1 MPANISDRKGAFY
14 LLEGKQLFLPAIKDI
29 YADGGYTG
37 NKFVSEIKKRTNWTL
52 RIIKRPQRQGFK
64 LLARRWIVERTF
76 AWLNKSRRLSKDYE
90 LSVQSSEEFI
100 HLAMIRLML
109 KD

>member
-1 MPANISDRKGAFY
+1 M
-14 LLEGKQLFLPAIKDI
+14 EGKQLFLPAINDI

-37 NKFVSEIKKRTNWTL
+37 NKFASEIKKRTNRTL

-90 LSVQSSEEFI
+90 LSVQSSEGFI
-100 HLAMIRLML
+100 HLAIRLML
-109 KD
+109 RRLIN